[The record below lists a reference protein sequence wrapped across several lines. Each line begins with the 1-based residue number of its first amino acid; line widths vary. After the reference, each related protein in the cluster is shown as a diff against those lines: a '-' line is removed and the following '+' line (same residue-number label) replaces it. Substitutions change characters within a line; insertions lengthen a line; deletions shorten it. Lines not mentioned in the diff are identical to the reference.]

1 MDNAITVKRL
11 RAGTVFKL
19 LLIGNL
25 TFFVPLGL
33 LAGVMSMFGASTV
46 IWNDQ
51 VVTGLPAMLVSPLS
65 GAVFAL
71 VISVLGW
78 ISVFIGLWVYS
89 AYRPVELEFIPCTG
103 GNSPP
108 HAD

>member
-46 IWNDQ
+46 IQ

-65 GAVFAL
+65 GAAFAL

-89 AYRPVELEFIPCTG
+89 AYRPLELEFIPCTG
-103 GNSPP
+103 GKSPP